1 MTPEEVILRKNLVSS
16 VHPDGRGISSAEW
29 ASFSAAVKDRA
40 FFSANVE
47 SVRFLDTARTRVAE
61 LLSAA
66 KNPDSDT
73 FVSRAQVVSDIMRA
87 ARESG
92 IARGTNL
99 ITDPGSAARANVI
112 IDTNAGLAA
121 GYAKA
126 EISNSYGARL
136 AFPAQ
141 ELVRIEERLKPRD
154 WRSTWIKHGG
164 KLFSGRMIAL
174 KDDPIWV
181 AISRFGV
188 PYPPFDFNSG
198 MGLEDVS
205 FDEAVSL
212 GLISDDYQPPQTS
225 PLDNFNKSLEAEMTI
240 TRTDDPYLLKLKDVF
255 GDQIIYNP
263 STKVIGW
270 DGSVIRDTLKSYI
283 KGELHGRKSPD
294 VGEASPLYL
303 SFVKSVK
310 SNKPPHL
317 RIPGSVLQHIK
328 EEHIDNEHDKRSI
341 PLTEPELGLIGH
353 VWRKPDDIIPG
364 DDGAVVLIKKSAD
377 GNQYHLVVFPD
388 QNGGVNLKTFY
399 KKNLRPGAGPTT

>member
-16 VHPDGRGISSAEW
+16 VRPDGRGISSAEW

-47 SVRFLDTARTRVAE
+47 SVRFLDTARSRIAE

-73 FVSRAQVVSDIMRA
+73 FVSRAQVVSDIMQA

-154 WRSTWIKHGG
+154 WRSTWIKKGG
-164 KLFSGRMIAL
+164 KLLAGRMIAL

-198 MGLEDVS
+198 M
-205 FDEAVSL
+205 A
-212 GLISDDYQPPQTS
+212 
-225 PLDNFNKSLEAEMTI
+225 
-240 TRTDDPYLLKLKDVF
+240 
-255 GDQIIYNP
+255 
-263 STKVIGW
+263 
-270 DGSVIRDTLKSYI
+270 GSGFRQLTNI
-283 KGELHGRKSPD
+283 
-294 VGEASPLYL
+294 
-303 SFVKSVK
+303 
-310 SNKPPHL
+310 PHCCL
-317 RIPGSVLQHIK
+317 P
-328 EEHIDNEHDKRSI
+328 
-341 PLTEPELGLIGH
+341 
-353 VWRKPDDIIPG
+353 
-364 DDGAVVLIKKSAD
+364 
-377 GNQYHLVVFPD
+377 
-388 QNGGVNLKTFY
+388 
-399 KKNLRPGAGPTT
+399 